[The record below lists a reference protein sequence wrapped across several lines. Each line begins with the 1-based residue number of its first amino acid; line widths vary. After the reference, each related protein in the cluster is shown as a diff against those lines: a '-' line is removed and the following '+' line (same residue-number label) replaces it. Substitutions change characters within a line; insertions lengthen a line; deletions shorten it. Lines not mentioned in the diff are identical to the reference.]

1 MPGSCAGASGGCGCV
16 AAGTMLL
23 CPWVWRVTG
32 PRGPAPFA
40 ARSVHPPDE
49 RDGTERGAPAR
60 GLVSLLA
67 RGANKSCPQRATW
80 WSARAPVLMCQ
91 GLRAV
96 LLCCNKTVVLLS
108 FSVAGKPDSLFSST
122 DTDQGRDI
130 DSFHVQ
136 SVLNC
141 EGFFFPPIYFQL
153 PAPN

>member
-1 MPGSCAGASGGCGCV
+1 M
-16 AAGTMLL
+16 
-23 CPWVWRVTG
+23 
-32 PRGPAPFA
+32 
-40 ARSVHPPDE
+40 
-49 RDGTERGAPAR
+49 
-60 GLVSLLA
+60 
-67 RGANKSCPQRATW
+67 
-80 WSARAPVLMCQ
+80 
-91 GLRAV
+91 

-141 EGFFFPPIYFQL
+141 EGVFFPPIYFQL